1 MHRFALVLLAACFII
16 CPNVLAQTELEG
28 FIGVYDPGSELNQAD
43 FDGGMAMGFRFGHSF
58 LAVLGTEFSYTAATG
73 LQNRLGTFD
82 ESIHLLNGNF
92 LVQLPVGGFVPFAT
106 VGFGSIIGQTDTSFK
121 IRSSWTWNA
130 GGGLKIR
137 NIAGPV
143 GVRFDVRYY
152 AIPDGIE
159 VFALP
164 PDLNRANFNLMEVSG
179 GLLLSF

>member
-1 MHRFALVLLAACFII
+1 MNRFGLVLIVVCFSISSFA
-16 CPNVLAQTELEG
+16 LAQTELEA
-28 FIGVYDPGSELNQAD
+28 FLGVYDPGSELNQAD
-43 FDGGMAMGFRFGHSF
+43 FDRGVAMGFRFGHSF

-73 LQNRLGTFD
+73 LQDRLGTFD
-82 ESIHLLNGNF
+82 ENIHLLNGNF

-106 VGFGSIIGQTDTSFK
+106 VGLGSIIGQTDTSFK
-121 IRSSWTWNA
+121 IRSAWTWNA

-164 PDLNRANFNLMEVSG
+164 PDLNRENFNLMEVSG
-179 GLLLSF
+179 GLLLTF

>member
-1 MHRFALVLLAACFII
+1 MNRFGLVLLLTCVAI
-16 CPNVLAQTELEG
+16 CSNALAQTEIEG
-28 FIGVYDPGSELNQAD
+28 FLGVYDPGTELNQAD
-43 FDGGMAMGFRFGHSF
+43 FDRGVAMGFRVGHSF
-58 LAVLGTEFSYTAATG
+58 LAVLGTEFSYTAAAG
-73 LQNRLGTFD
+73 LQDRLGTFD
-82 ESIHLLNGNF
+82 ENIHLLNGNF
-92 LVQLPVGGFVPFAT
+92 LVQLPVGGFVPFGT

-121 IRSSWTWNA
+121 IRSAWTWNA

-164 PDLNRANFNLMEVSG
+164 PDLNRQNFNLMEVSG
-179 GLLLSF
+179 GILLTF